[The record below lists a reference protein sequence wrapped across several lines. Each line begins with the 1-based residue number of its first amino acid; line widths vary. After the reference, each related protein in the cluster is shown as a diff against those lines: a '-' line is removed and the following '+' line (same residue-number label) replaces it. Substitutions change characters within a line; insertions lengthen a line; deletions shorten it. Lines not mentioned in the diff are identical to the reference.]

1 MPPFDLLIRGG
12 VLVEETG
19 ERRADLAVRDG
30 RVAAWLEPGAD
41 AGEAARVVDVDG
53 ALVVPGGLDA
63 HVHFDFGLP
72 PQCSQPY
79 AQGSLAGLYGGTT
92 TVVDFGFRAPGG
104 GSILEAVQQ
113 KRADAE
119 GEMYTDFGLHVIVAG
134 EVGEAEL
141 AEVPQVIGAGV
152 NSFKLFMNFH
162 DFWPGDAPTKRLL
175 EEVGKHG
182 GIAVFHCEGADHI
195 EMEEAR
201 LLADGPKDY
210 RFTEDSRP
218 AWVETEAT
226 ARAAHLAHAADC
238 PLFVFHVTCAGA
250 MEEVRT
256 AQARGWDVFAE
267 TCHNYIVFSK
277 DDVVNRPDGA
287 NWGNYPPPRPPQN
300 RDAIWRGIEDGTI
313 CHVSTDDYT
322 AELAVRNAGG
332 LDLPG
337 TPAGHNGIETRMT
350 VLFSEAVSK
359 RGMTPSEFVGLSS
372 TRIARRLGMYP
383 RKGTLLPGADADI
396 AVIDPGARGTIRLED
411 LHTVDYSIWDGF
423 DYVGTPVMTVKSG
436 EIVIEDGRYVGKGPR
451 GEFLARGE
459 MKGRTEVR

>member
-1 MPPFDLLIRGG
+1 MPPFDLILRGG

-30 RVAAWLEPGAD
+30 RIAAILESG
-41 AGEAARVVDVDG
+41 GEAEATRTVDVDG

-72 PQCSQPY
+72 PQSSQPY
-79 AQGSLAGLYGGTT
+79 AQGSLASLYGGTT
-92 TVVDFGFRAPGG
+92 TVVDFAFRPPTG
-104 GSILEAVQQ
+104 GSILEAVES

-119 GEMYTDFGLHVIVAG
+119 GEMHTDFGLHVIVAG
-134 EVGEAEL
+134 EVGEEEF
-141 AEVPQVIGAGV
+141 AEVPEVIAAGV
-152 NSFKLFMNFH
+152 PSFKLFMNFQ
-162 DFWPGDAPTKRLL
+162 DFWPGDAPAKRLL
-175 EEVGKHG
+175 EEVGKFG
-182 GIAVFHCEGADHI
+182 GMGVFHCEGADFI
-195 EMEEAR
+195 DLETER

-226 ARAAHLAHAADC
+226 ARAAHIAHAANC
-238 PLFVFHVTCAGA
+238 PLFVLHVTCEGA

-256 AQARGWDVFAE
+256 ARARGWDVFAE

-287 NWGNYPPPRPPQN
+287 NWGNYPPPRPPEN
-300 RDAIWRGIEDGTI
+300 RDAIWRGLREGVID
-313 CHVSTDDYT
+313 HVSTDDYT
-322 AELAVRNAGG
+322 APLEVRNSLG
-332 LDLPG
+332 LELPG
-337 TPAGHNGIETRMT
+337 TPAGHNGVETRMT

-359 RGMTPSEFVGLSS
+359 RGMTPAEFVGLSS
-372 TRIARRLGMYP
+372 TRIARRLGLWP
-383 RKGTLLPGADADI
+383 RKGTLQPGADADI
-396 AVIDPGARGTIRLED
+396 AVIDPQRRGTYRLED

-459 MKGRTEVR
+459 QKGRTEVR